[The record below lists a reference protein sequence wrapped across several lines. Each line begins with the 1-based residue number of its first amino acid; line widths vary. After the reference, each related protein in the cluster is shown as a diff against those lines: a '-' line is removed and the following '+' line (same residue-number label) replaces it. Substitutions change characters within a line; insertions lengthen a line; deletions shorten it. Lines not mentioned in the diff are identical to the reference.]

1 MEAWKRTRFEGF
13 GNFLNIYFLQGKCLF
28 FFFFFSRMAIIWGY
42 RPAKFPYLTERS
54 MNANIWSAT
63 RFKLVIR
70 AAAFSPA
77 RTLWRI
83 FGTNGRRANVLSVV
97 NSIRLVSNKKAWIIK
112 RSSVK
117 FSRNLCIF
125 SNILGID
132 VTLIR
137 IEYQILFYVQHRV
150 EFVIRIHNLFSIKFQ
165 KLYYSW

>member
-1 MEAWKRTRFEGF
+1 MEAWRRTRFEGF
-13 GNFLNIYFLQGKCLF
+13 GNFLNIYFLLEKCLL

-42 RPAKFPYLTERS
+42 RPAKFPYPTERS

-83 FGTNGRRANVLSVV
+83 FGTNGRRANILSVV

-125 SNILGID
+125 SSILVIFEVSRGID

-150 EFVIRIHNLFSIKFQ
+150 EFVIRIHNLFSIK
-165 KLYYSW
+165 